1 VQGVAANWIA
11 PRAAIDDAL
20 MRARIVLL
28 VASLAAPAAAQADV
42 TVIYAAPASPAPLA
56 AVPVCPG
63 SATVAVAPA
72 VAVTR
77 TGSATGSVT
86 VSDSVS
92 DSVTVSDSA
101 TVSDSGSGSASVTD
115 SASVSATGSGS
126 DATSG
131 PCVAPPG
138 VRFIRTTDGSREAR
152 LLALTDC
159 HGAPDPESLLELS
172 ILARPRT
179 ADRPDARDL
188 AAHADD
194 PELFASEVRRLDP
207 GLLVRLRRIG
217 DRFPGHDIE
226 ITSGYRPDARESS
239 RHRTGHALD
248 LRVLGAPLEEVH
260 AFALG
265 FDESGVGLY
274 PTSEF
279 LHVDVRPRVTRWVDL
294 AGPGEP
300 TNMVEVVTARDGH
313 AHSAPALRWP
323 EAPADSAASAAI
335 ATSAPVEGLAPRP
348 AAEAAVAPRPASE
361 RRRRARRPA
370 AEEDHRAALREA
382 LDALDALEGLDL
394 GVPGT

>member
-1 VQGVAANWIA
+1 
-11 PRAAIDDAL
+11 
-20 MRARIVLL
+20 MRIGLAVI
-28 VASLAAPAAAQADV
+28 VASLLAPAAARADLTVIFASPSRPAPLVAVRVSPGPSPVTEPVRASVSEPDPAPVGAPPAPLASPSAPVLRSAPEPVPPTVAAPAAAVEPVAVLEPEPVPVRERGRSEARCVQ
-42 TVIYAAPASPAPLA
+42 PAP
-56 AVPVCPG
+56 
-63 SATVAVAPA
+63 
-72 VAVTR
+72 
-77 TGSATGSVT
+77 
-86 VSDSVS
+86 
-92 DSVTVSDSA
+92 
-101 TVSDSGSGSASVTD
+101 
-115 SASVSATGSGS
+115 
-126 DATSG
+126 
-131 PCVAPPG
+131 

-159 HGAPDPESLLELS
+159 HGVPDPESLLELS

-188 AAHADD
+188 AAHVDD

-207 GLLVRLRRIG
+207 GLLTRLRAIG

-248 LRVLGAPLEEVH
+248 LRVLGVPLEEVH

-265 FDESGVGLY
+265 FDESGIGLY

-300 TNMVEVVTARDGH
+300 TQLVEVVNGRDGH
-313 AHSAPALRWP
+313 ASSAPPLQWP
-323 EAPADSAASAAI
+323 TSGRATATGRTVVRVEPARSPVTPARAPS
-335 ATSAPVEGLAPRP
+335 EPR
-348 AAEAAVAPRPASE
+348 A
-361 RRRRARRPA
+361 RRARRA
-370 AEEDHRAALREA
+370 SSEDDHRAALREA

-394 GVPGT
+394 GVPRS